1 MEGKACREKSHLITI
16 SIVVR
21 GVQQERSAL
30 EIELKSYVCIYNC
43 SREWRAVLLAP
54 LFKQRL
60 YVYERGCRLKNRVA
74 ASSSLLSLLLLHL
87 LPLLP
92 FLLLL
97 LACFKA
103 SLSRAAVR
111 YPALLIITMPRRK
124 QQMKNGK

>member
-43 SREWRAVLLAP
+43 SREWRAMLLAP

-87 LPLLP
+87 LPRLP

-124 QQMKNGK
+124 QMKNGK

>member
-74 ASSSLLSLLLLHL
+74 ASSSSLLSLPLLHL

-124 QQMKNGK
+124 QMKNGK

>member
-43 SREWRAVLLAP
+43 SREWRAMLLAP

-74 ASSSLLSLLLLHL
+74 ASSSLLSLHLLHL

-97 LACFKA
+97 ARFKA

-124 QQMKNGK
+124 QMKNGK